1 MTTSSRCFITLG
13 NGDNRLSSAADIT
26 QARSQGENHHV
37 EKVTLTA
44 DAGTFH
50 RVIFFLLLPCYL
62 SLRHLHAPHY
72 RSHSCARALA
82 RKLNR
87 TGVSLLTAD
96 NAGVPFVK

>member
-50 RVIFFLLLPCYL
+50 RVIFFFSFCHVISHSATYMLHTTALTPA
-62 SLRHLHAPHY
+62 RVHLHE
-72 RSHSCARALA
+72 SLI
-82 RKLNR
+82 
-87 TGVSLLTAD
+87 GQVSAS
-96 NAGVPFVK
+96 